1 MLAPGGYPPGQT
13 EATIGERRMDHEGQ
27 ILPAAHGIAVGLRS
41 GQAIRIDNVHGTQVV
56 DTWALSAR
64 DPLEYASMEHTRSWN
79 SSIFVEAGAVVV
91 SIRRRPMLTMIADSS
106 PGRHDT
112 QLCPCSSELYSQL
125 GCEEPHRSCT
135 GNFHEALAPL
145 GVKLPFTPASLNLF
159 MNVPIAAD
167 GSVTR
172 KPPASRAGDSVT
184 LRAEMDVIVVLSA
197 CPQDITPINGADHT
211 PRDIAFA
218 VLDAPQSGNSDD

>member
-1 MLAPGGYPPGQT
+1 MD
-13 EATIGERRMDHEGQ
+13 RRGQ
-27 ILPAAHGIAVGLRS
+27 ILPATRGLAVTLLR
-41 GQAIRIDNVHGTQVV
+41 GQAIRIENIHGSQVV
-56 DTWALSAR
+56 DTWALSAE

-79 SSIFVEAGAVVV
+79 SSVFVETGMAMV
-91 SIRRRPMLTMIADSS
+91 SIRRRPMLTMVADSS

-112 QLCPCSSELYSQL
+112 QLCPCSAELYQQL
-125 GCEEPHRSCT
+125 NCHGRHRSCT
-135 GNFHEALAPL
+135 DNFHEALEPL

-159 MNVPIAAD
+159 MNVPIAGD

-172 KPPASRAGDSVT
+172 VPPASKAGDSVT
-184 LRAEMDVIVVLSA
+184 LRAEMDVTVVLSA

-218 VLDAPQSGNSDD
+218 VIDG

>member
-1 MLAPGGYPPGQT
+1 
-13 EATIGERRMDHEGQ
+13 MDRLGQ
-27 ILPAAHGIAVGLRS
+27 ILQASQGVAVTLRR
-41 GQAIRIDNVHGTQVV
+41 GQAIRIENVHGSQVV
-56 DTWALSAR
+56 DTWAVSVD

-79 SSIFVEAGAVVV
+79 SSIFVEESMAVV
-91 SIRRRPMLTMIADSS
+91 SIRRRQMLTMIADSS

-112 QLCPCSSELYSQL
+112 QLCPCSAELYEQL
-125 GCEEPHRSCT
+125 NCHGRHRSCT
-135 GNFHEALAPL
+135 DNFHEALTPL
-145 GVKLPFTPASLNLF
+145 GVRLPFTPASLNLF
-159 MNVPIAAD
+159 MNVPIAED

-172 KPPASRAGDSVT
+172 LPPASRAGDSVT

-218 VLDAPQSGNSDD
+218 VIDDCQTRN

>member
-1 MLAPGGYPPGQT
+1 ML
-13 EATIGERRMDHEGQ
+13 RR
-27 ILPAAHGIAVGLRS
+27 
-41 GQAIRIDNVHGTQVV
+41 GQAVRIENIHGSQVV
-56 DTWALSAR
+56 DTWALSAE

-79 SSIFVEAGAVVV
+79 SSIFVENGMAMI
-91 SIRRRPMLTMIADSS
+91 SIRRRPMLTMVADSS

-112 QLCPCSSELYSQL
+112 QLCPCSAELYQQL
-125 GCEEPHRSCT
+125 NCRAPHRSCT
-135 GNFHEALAPL
+135 DNFHEALAPL

-159 MNVPIAAD
+159 MNVPIAED

-172 KPPASRAGDSVT
+172 VPPASKAGDSVT
-184 LRAEMDVIVVLSA
+184 LRAEMDVTVVLSA

-218 VLDAPQSGNSDD
+218 VLDG